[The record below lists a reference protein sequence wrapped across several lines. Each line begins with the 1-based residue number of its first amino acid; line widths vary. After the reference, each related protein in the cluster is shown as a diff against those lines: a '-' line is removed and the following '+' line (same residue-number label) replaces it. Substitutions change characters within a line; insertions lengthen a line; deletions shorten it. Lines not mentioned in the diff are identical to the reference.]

1 MFGIFVLKE
10 HRAEID
16 ARDSTFQAFEDF
28 GKELLDKEHYA
39 SPDIQEKLDI
49 MAKEREELE
58 KWVAQNISDTEPW
71 AYSHLPFEQ
80 LINVLFAAND
90 WSTYQQ
96 QSLFVPETRNTYLQ
110 VN

>member
-1 MFGIFVLKE
+1 MLQVINRSVVVLKEFILANDIKASEPPRPHFETLSLGDIIFILTSQE

-39 SPDIQEKLDI
+39 SPDIREKLDT

-58 KWVAQNISDTEPW
+58 KYV
-71 AYSHLPFEQ
+71 
-80 LINVLFAAND
+80 V
-90 WSTYQQ
+90 
-96 QSLFVPETRNTYLQ
+96 YL
-110 VN
+110 

>member
-1 MFGIFVLKE
+1 MNKSGFLWMLTSLGVIIQE

-39 SPDIQEKLDI
+39 SPDIREKLDT

-58 KWVAQNISDTEPW
+58 K
-71 AYSHLPFEQ
+71 
-80 LINVLFAAND
+80 
-90 WSTYQQ
+90 
-96 QSLFVPETRNTYLQ
+96 
-110 VN
+110 